1 MKINQ
6 STLNKAYMIETT
18 KACTVAFMKAR
29 NSVVVRYRDHRVN
42 WKKTEHGKNLFFKA
56 SANRF

>member
-1 MKINQ
+1 
-6 STLNKAYMIETT
+6 MIETT

-42 WKKTEHGKNLFFKA
+42 WKKTEHGKNFDFFKA